1 VKNPFASKNL
11 SDALR
16 RRTELAI
23 AVAQERL
30 LSTHVDHAL
39 RLIELVG
46 PRVPFDNVLGI
57 YTRLL
62 RLNEEEARVITTRAL
77 AILGERVAGGELLVS
92 EAPPPPEPEPEPD
105 SADGRGFMT
114 TLRQRLRGRV
124 NDELRRWVELVAAR
138 TEVALLE
145 THVDNALNFVK
156 LLTGEMP
163 FNESV
168 ELYLEALE
176 VRDSVAEVAYFIA
189 LSRISDDLLPAG
201 APDAGGASA
210 EDERAALRVVE
221 SGDSA

>member
-1 VKNPFASKNL
+1 VKNPFASKNI

-16 RRTELAI
+16 RRSELAI

-77 AILGERVAGGELLVS
+77 AILGERVAGGELLPS
-92 EAPPPPEPEPEPD
+92 EAPAPTPEPEPEP
-105 SADGRGFMT
+105 GEHRGFMT

-124 NDELRRWVELVAAR
+124 DDELRRWVELVAAR

-145 THVDNALNFVK
+145 THVANALNFVQ
-156 LLTGEMP
+156 LLRAEMP
-163 FNESV
+163 FNEAV

-189 LSRISDDLLPAG
+189 LSRISDDLLPASPEG
-201 APDAGGASA
+201 ARQGANA
-210 EDERAALRVVE
+210 EAAPLRVVE
-221 SGDSA
+221 SSDSP

>member
-92 EAPPPPEPEPEPD
+92 EAPPPEPEPD

-156 LLTGEMP
+156 LMTAEMP
-163 FNESV
+163 FNEAV

-189 LSRISDDLLPAG
+189 LSRISDDLLPAAG
-201 APDAGGASA
+201 PDAAGASA